1 MILVTGGAG
10 FIGSHIVDKLIENNY
25 DVTILDNLTTGNKN
39 NINPKAEFVN
49 ADIRNKDLD
58 EKINFKDV
66 EVVIHQA
73 AQINVRSSVEN
84 PIYDGDINILGT
96 INILEFMRKYDIN
109 KIVFASSGGAVYGEP
124 NYLPVDENHPINPLS
139 PYGLSKYV
147 GEEYIKLYNRLYGI
161 EYAILRYSNVFGER
175 QDPKGEAG
183 VISIFIDKMLKN
195 QNPIIFGDGNQTRDF
210 VYVGDVAKANI
221 MALNW
226 KNEIVNIGTGKETSV
241 NELFNIIKNEIGFKG
256 NVIYDKPREGEV
268 YRIYLNIDKA
278 KSLGWEPEVD
288 LKEGIKRVVN
298 WMKNYKGQ
306 HFYSKI

>member
-25 DVTILDNLTTGNKN
+25 DVIILDNLTTGNKN

-49 ADIRNKDLD
+49 ADIRDKDLD

-73 AQINVRSSVEN
+73 AQINVRNSVEN
-84 PIYDGDINILGT
+84 PVYDGDINVLGT
-96 INILEFMRKYDIN
+96 INILEMMRKYDID

-161 EYAILRYSNVFGER
+161 EYAILRYSNVYGER

-195 QNPIIFGDGNQTRDF
+195 QSPIIFGDGNQTRDF
-210 VYVGDVAKANI
+210 VYVGDVAKANL

-241 NELFNIIKNEIGFKG
+241 NELFDIIKHEIGFRG
-256 NVIYDKPREGEV
+256 EAIYDKPREGEV
-268 YRIYLNIDKA
+268 YRIYLDIKKA
-278 KSLGWEPEVD
+278 ESLGWKPEID

-298 WMKNYKGQ
+298 WMKIIIG
-306 HFYSKI
+306 HSLIL

>member
-10 FIGSHIVDKLIENNY
+10 FIGSHIVDKLIENTH
-25 DVTILDNLTTGNKN
+25 DVIILDNLTTGNKN

-49 ADIRNKDLD
+49 ADIRDKDLN

-66 EVVIHQA
+66 EVIIHQA

-84 PIYDGDINILGT
+84 PMHDANINVLGT
-96 INILEFMRKYDIN
+96 INILEMMRKYDIN

-124 NYLPVDENHPINPLS
+124 NYLPVDEDHPITPLS

-161 EYAILRYSNVFGER
+161 EYAILRYSNVYGER
-175 QDPKGEAG
+175 QDPRGEAG

-195 QNPIIFGDGNQTRDF
+195 QSPIIFGDGNQTRDF
-210 VYVGDVAKANI
+210 VYVGDVAKANL

-226 KNEIVNIGTGKETSV
+226 KNEVVNIGTGKETSV
-241 NELFNIIKNEIGFKG
+241 NELYKIIANELNYKNEP
-256 NVIYDKPREGEV
+256 IYDKPREGEV
-268 YRIYLNIDKA
+268 YRIFLDIKKA
-278 KSLGWEPEVD
+278 QNLGWIPDVD
-288 LKEGIKRVVN
+288 LKEGIKKVIN
-298 WMKNYKGQ
+298 WMRTIKK
-306 HFYSKI
+306 

>member
-25 DVTILDNLTTGNKN
+25 DVIILDNLTTGNKN
-39 NINPKAEFVN
+39 NINPKAEFIN
-49 ADIRNKDLD
+49 ADIRDKDLD
-58 EKINFKDV
+58 KKINFKDI

-84 PIYDGDINILGT
+84 PIYDGDINVLGT
-96 INILEFMRKYDIN
+96 TNILEFMRKYDIN
-109 KIVFASSGGAVYGEP
+109 KIIFASSVGVYGEP

-161 EYAILRYSNVFGER
+161 EYAILRYSNVYGER

-195 QNPIIFGDGNQTRDF
+195 ENPIIFGDGNQTRDF

-226 KNEIVNIGTGKETSV
+226 KNETVNIGTGKETSV
-241 NELFNIIKNEIGFKG
+241 NKLFNIIKNEIGFKG
-256 NVIYDKPREGEV
+256 NAIYDKPREGEV
-268 YRIYLNIDKA
+268 YRIYLDIKKA
-278 KSLGWEPEVD
+278 ESLGWEPEVD

-298 WMKNYKGQ
+298 WMKN
-306 HFYSKI
+306 INR

>member
-25 DVTILDNLTTGNKN
+25 DVTILDNLTTGYKN
-39 NINPKAEFVN
+39 NINPKANFIN
-49 ADIRNKDLD
+49 ADIRDKDLD

-73 AQINVRSSVEN
+73 AQINVRSSIEN

-96 INILEFMRKYDIN
+96 INILEFMRKHDIN
-109 KIVFASSGGAVYGEP
+109 KIVFASSVAVYGEP
-124 NYLPVDENHPINPLS
+124 KYLPVDENHLIKPLS

-195 QNPIIFGDGNQTRDF
+195 QNPTIFGDGNQTRDF

-256 NVIYDKPREGEV
+256 NAIHDKQREGEV

-298 WMKNYKGQ
+298 WMKNYKA
-306 HFYSKI
+306 

>member
-25 DVTILDNLTTGNKN
+25 DVIILDNLTTGNKN

-49 ADIRNKDLD
+49 ADIRDKDLD

-73 AQINVRSSVEN
+73 AQINVRNSVEN
-84 PIYDGDINILGT
+84 PVYDGDINVLGT
-96 INILEFMRKYDIN
+96 INILEMMRKYDID

-161 EYAILRYSNVFGER
+161 EYAILRYSNVYGER

-195 QNPIIFGDGNQTRDF
+195 QSPIIFGDGNQTRDF
-210 VYVGDVAKANI
+210 VYVGDVAKANL

-241 NELFNIIKNEIGFKG
+241 NELFDIIKHEIGFRG
-256 NVIYDKPREGEV
+256 EAIYDKPREGEV
-268 YRIYLNIDKA
+268 YRIYLDIKKA
-278 KSLGWEPEVD
+278 ESLGWKPEID

-298 WMKNYKGQ
+298 WMKNNNRT
-306 HFYSKI
+306 